1 MANTRNQDF
10 PYWEQT
16 IHLMQKIQNAY
27 TFFQYFLPL
36 TFMVVYWV
44 QCSPSP
50 FLYVYF
56 YTHLI

>member
-36 TFMVVYWV
+36 TLWLSIGFSVA
-44 QCSPSP
+44 PPP
-50 FLYVYF
+50 FCMF
-56 YTHLI
+56 IFILI